1 MRPKQINFDTLA
13 DDTNYIALS
22 QQLAAAGYLTL
33 ESVADGKFTPQKVT
47 LTSAANIATIVF
59 TIVGLGQNGEVQT
72 EDITGVSGSTEVS
85 TLYYASVTS
94 IYGDAGTGANSV
106 EAGINGI
113 ASFIYPVDPY
123 CHGNRI
129 MVSGTFAATYTV
141 FWSNQKILAGET
153 PVWVAEA
160 DQTDKTGVTG
170 LYYDGGIT
178 AFKYDVTAFTS
189 GAPIFSHSDQK
200 AA

>member
-13 DDTNYIALS
+13 DDTNYAALS
-22 QQLAAAGYLTL
+22 QQLGAAGYLTL
-33 ESVADGKFTPQKVT
+33 ETVAAGPFTPQKVT
-47 LTSAANIATIVF
+47 ITSGADIQTITF
-59 TIVGLGQNGEVQT
+59 TVVGLDQYGRSQT
-72 EDITGVSGSTEVS
+72 EDITGVDTNTVAS
-85 TLYYASVTS
+85 TLYYTAITS

-129 MVSGTFAATYTV
+129 MVSGTFVATYTV
-141 FWSNQKILAGET
+141 YWSNQKILAGET
-153 PVWVAEA
+153 PVWVAETGQSA
-160 DQTDKTGVTG
+160 KTVVTG

-178 AFKYDVTAFTS
+178 AFKYDVTAYTS
-189 GAPIFSHSDQK
+189 GAPVFSHSDQK
-200 AA
+200 GS

>member
-13 DDTNYIALS
+13 NDTDYLASS
-22 QQLAAAGYLTL
+22 QQLAAAGYLAL
-33 ESVADGKFTPQKVT
+33 LPAAAGKFIPQKVT
-47 LTSAANIATIVF
+47 LTSAGNIATVVF
-59 TIVGLGQNGEVQT
+59 TIVGLGQNGEPQT
-72 EDITGVSGSTEVS
+72 EDITGINGNTVAS
-85 TLYYASVTS
+85 TLYYTAITS
-94 IYGDAGTGANSV
+94 IYGDAGTGASSV

-129 MVSGTFAATYTV
+129 MVSGTFVATYTV

-170 LYYDGGIT
+170 LHYDGGIT
-178 AFKYDVTAFTS
+178 AFKYEITAYTS
-189 GAPIFSHSDQK
+189 GAPVFSHSDQK
-200 AA
+200 SV

>member
-13 DDTNYIALS
+13 DDTNFLALS
-22 QQLAAAGYLTL
+22 QQLASADYLVLLATAA
-33 ESVADGKFTPQKVT
+33 GKFTPQHVT
-47 LTSAANIATIVF
+47 LRSASDIQTIGF
-59 TIVGLGQNGEVQT
+59 TIIGRDQHGEIQT
-72 EDITGVSGSTEVS
+72 EVVTGVNGNTVASALFYTEVI
-85 TLYYASVTS
+85 S

-113 ASFIYPVDPY
+113 ASFIYPVDPH

-129 MVSGTFAATYTV
+129 MVSGTFTATYTV
-141 FWSNQKILAGET
+141 YWSNQKILAGET
-153 PVWVAEA
+153 PVWVSET
-160 DQTDKTGVTG
+160 DQAAKTGVTG

-200 AA
+200 GA